1 MIDRGNKVLRGKRV
15 LVVEDEYLV
24 ALALADDLEEAGA
37 IVVGPATTV
46 ESALAFV
53 EGDAIEM
60 AVLDIKLQAEL
71 SFPVADALV
80 ARRIPFIFTT
90 GFDADIMPDEYAHI
104 PKCEKPSS
112 TDAVTMALAR
122 LVRPAE

>member
-1 MIDRGNKVLRGKRV
+1 MIDRGNRALQGKRV
-15 LVVEDEYLV
+15 LVVEDEHLV
-24 ALALADDLEEAGA
+24 ALALADDLEDAGA

-46 ESALAFV
+46 EAALAFV
-53 EGDAIEM
+53 EGDTIEM

-80 ARRIPFIFTT
+80 ARSVPFIFTT
-90 GFDADIMPDEYAHI
+90 GFDADIVPAEYAHI

-112 TDAVTMALAR
+112 TDAVTAALAR
-122 LVRPAE
+122 LLRPAE